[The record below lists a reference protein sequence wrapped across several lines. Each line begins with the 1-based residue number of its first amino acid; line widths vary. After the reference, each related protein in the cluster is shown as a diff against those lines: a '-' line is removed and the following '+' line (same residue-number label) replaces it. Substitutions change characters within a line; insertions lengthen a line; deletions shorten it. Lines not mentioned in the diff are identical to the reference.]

1 MSSSTPQT
9 GTETPTSTRHDPL
22 RAAIARVL
30 RDHQPP
36 THVDPEGLPPDEF
49 DCCADAVMAVVL
61 PAIEA
66 ARQGE
71 GGPR

>member
-9 GTETPTSTRHDPL
+9 GSETPTSTRHDSL

-36 THVDPEGLPPDEF
+36 THVDPAGLPPDEF

-66 ARQGE
+66 ERQGE
-71 GGPR
+71 SGAR